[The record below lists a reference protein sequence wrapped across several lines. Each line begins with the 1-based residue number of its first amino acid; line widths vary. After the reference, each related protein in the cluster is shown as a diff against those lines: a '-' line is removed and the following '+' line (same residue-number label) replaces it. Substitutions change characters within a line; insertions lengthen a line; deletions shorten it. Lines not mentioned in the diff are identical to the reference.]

1 LATVLPT
8 AQLASS
14 GGGLGQKFLVI
25 FKRFDKAV
33 ILGQYVLLAIL
44 ARESL
49 ICGLIS
55 AKVAALDP
63 QMIGGWDH
71 EAEADDHVEPADKV
85 VHERIVA
92 PNAQRRINT
101 VVDLTL
107 GYTDSVHSDPSQQE
121 HVEPDVEDPCKIV
134 AGVLAA
140 NTVVGPKRVSL
151 PPVDTLVADLAVVA
165 ARRLDD
171 FAFEAKILARYLLN

>member
-1 LATVLPT
+1 MATVLPT

-14 GGGLGQKFLVI
+14 GGGFGQKFLVI
-25 FKRFDKAV
+25 FKRVDKAV

-63 QMIGGWDH
+63 QMVGGWDH

-92 PNAQRRINT
+92 PNTQRRINT

-107 GYTDSVHSDPSQQE
+107 GYTDSVHCDPSQQE
-121 HVEPDVEDPCKIV
+121 HVEPDVEDPCEV
-134 AGVLAA
+134 VTGVLAA
-140 NTVVGPKRVSL
+140 NTVIGPERVSL

-171 FAFEAKILARYLLN
+171 LALEA